1 MKGKK
6 TMKMTN
12 FRWKVAWLIFAI
24 SFVSYMDRVNLSV
37 ATPVIMK
44 EFGFTKIDMGLIQSF
59 FFAGYALMQV
69 PGGMVAE
76 KFGHRFTGSIACA
89 WWSIFTALTAV
100 ASGKYTFAI
109 VRLMFGLGEAP
120 IYPAFAM
127 AEHKWFNKDEK
138 GKASSFILNGCFFGP
153 VVGPAVVVWLMTTFG
168 WHHVFLSFG
177 VVGLLL
183 AWAWH
188 KYVTDDPKDSPYVNE
203 AELAHINE
211 GRVEATGEKQIAP
224 WGKLL
229 RSSQFWALGI
239 QFLIT
244 DYIMYVFL
252 AWLPMYLMEVHKF
265 SLAKMGIWAAAPWI
279 SLMAV
284 VTLCGHYSDK
294 LLRNG
299 MSQNMVKTATGA
311 AGILLC
317 AGALYISTRTADPM
331 INVLWLSVSL
341 GSLGLTMSASWSS
354 VITMGGK
361 FAGSVSGWMNFW
373 GNIGGVLAPTVTAWF
388 ATNYGWQAALA
399 ATAVT
404 GICGAIAWFFV
415 KPDKAIV

>member
-1 MKGKK
+1 M
-6 TMKMTN
+6 
-12 FRWKVAWLIFAI
+12 
-24 SFVSYMDRVNLSV
+24 
-37 ATPVIMK
+37 
-44 EFGFTKIDMGLIQSF
+44 
-59 FFAGYALMQV
+59 
-69 PGGMVAE
+69 
-76 KFGHRFTGSIACA
+76 
-89 WWSIFTALTAV
+89 

-211 GRVEATGEKQIAP
+211 GRMEATGEKQIAP

-229 RSSQFWALGI
+229 RSTQFWALGI

-294 LLRNG
+294 LLRSG

-317 AGALYISTRTADPM
+317 AGALYVSTRTADPM
-331 INVLWLSVSL
+331 MNVLWLSVSL

-354 VITMGGK
+354 VISMGGK

>member
-1 MKGKK
+1 MCSMKKIAMFTMGTRGDVQPYIFLSKELMKNGYDVTLGSHPCWKKLIEEAGICFSPIGPDIDIEKEAAIIRGKVSNPALSMLKTMNFVFRIILESTHEIFEVCKGKD
-6 TMKMTN
+6 
-12 FRWKVAWLIFAI
+12 LII
-24 SFVSYMDRVNLSV
+24 VSL
-37 ATPVIMK
+37 
-44 EFGFTKIDMGLIQSF
+44 
-59 FFAGYALMQV
+59 
-69 PGGMVAE
+69 
-76 KFGHRFTGSIACA
+76 
-89 WWSIFTALTAV
+89 
-100 ASGKYTFAI
+100 
-109 VRLMFGLGEAP
+109 
-120 IYPAFAM
+120 

-331 INVLWLSVSL
+331 MNVLWLSVSL